1 MYIIPDDYL
10 KDAKRY
16 LNRLAARYTQQS
28 VLFYGKP
35 NTGKSELL
43 CQIKEEAV
51 HLGILNYT
59 ILIKNSKNFETTF
72 KNIIKDVIKE
82 VDIYKSVDLESIIT
96 LEGAIMKLGNVSR
109 EQDKPICIFID
120 NIHILRT
127 YDLGSLLKTLKAMNK
142 LYTPMLFF
150 MFGRKAVKETLDL
163 VEPCFTK
170 SIIYQEVS

>member
-35 NTGKSELL
+35 DTGKSELL
-43 CQIKEEAV
+43 YQIKGEAEQ
-51 HLGILNYT
+51 LGISTYT
-59 ILIKNSKNFETTF
+59 IQIKNSKNFETTL
-72 KNIIKDVIKE
+72 KNVIKDIIKE
-82 VDIYKSVDLESIIT
+82 VDTDQSVDLESILT
-96 LEGAIMKLGNVSR
+96 LEGAIMRLGYVSR

-142 LYTPMLFF
+142 FYTPMLFF
-150 MFGRKAVKETLDL
+150 MFGRKAVRETLDL